1 MEHRMRLKPSPF
13 EKIKQGTKTIELRLY
28 DEKRR
33 KISIGD
39 RICFVNMEDE
49 GETLFVEVKNLYVFE
64 SFEKLYQRLPLTS
77 CGYTQEDVHRASP
90 RDMEEYYSPKQ
101 QAEVGVV
108 GIEIS
113 LL

>member
-39 RICFVNMEDE
+39 KIRFVNIEDE
-49 GETLFVEVKNLYVFE
+49 GETLLVEVKNLYAFA
-64 SFEKLYQRLPLTS
+64 SFEKLYQHLPLTS

-90 RDMEEYYSPKQ
+90 RDMEEYYSPEKQ
-101 QAEVGVV
+101 RKYGVV
-108 GIEIS
+108 GIEIA